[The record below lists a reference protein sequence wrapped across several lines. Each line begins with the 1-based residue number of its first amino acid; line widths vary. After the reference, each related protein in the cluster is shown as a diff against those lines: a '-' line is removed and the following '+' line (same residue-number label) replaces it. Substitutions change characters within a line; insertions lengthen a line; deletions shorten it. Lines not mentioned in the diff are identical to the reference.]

1 VRQSVVVTNRNKR
14 EAQFACS
21 GVAELEQ
28 ITVLGE
34 EKGVV
39 VNEAS

>member
-1 VRQSVVVTNRNKR
+1 MRKSVVVTNRNKR

-28 ITVLGE
+28 MTILGE

-39 VNEAS
+39 VNEVS